1 MSKQPNPRCFS
12 TTTKF
17 DIVKEKKKT
26 PGNQHNL
33 SNVYTHIFV
42 MYIYISERKKIKH
55 CAQKSHA
62 FQCQNSFRHQ
72 KNNRKT
78 RKTQGALEPITY
90 KQVREI
96 EKITVTCTSEP
107 RPACILKN
115 LSHSST
121 YQCSSL
127 KYTGTTFI
135 LRKANIQSGHI
146 GDLPSCN

>member
-17 DIVKEKKKT
+17 DIVKEKKNT
-26 PGNQHNL
+26 RQPAQPFECVH
-33 SNVYTHIFV
+33 THICNV
-42 MYIYISERKKIKH
+42 YIYISERKKIKH

-107 RPACILKN
+107 RPACILKY